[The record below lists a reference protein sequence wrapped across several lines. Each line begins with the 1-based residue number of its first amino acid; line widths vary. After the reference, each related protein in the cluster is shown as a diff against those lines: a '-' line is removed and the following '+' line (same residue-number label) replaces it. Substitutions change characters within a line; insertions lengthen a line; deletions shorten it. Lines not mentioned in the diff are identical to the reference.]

1 MILIDAK
8 AFQYILIDGKSF
20 SYDSFGFVII
30 KIISFLI
37 HGFVKVKI
45 ILIFFKKL
53 TVCLRIR
60 MTTTFHYITN
70 MIFNYIIDEL

>member
-8 AFQYILIDGKSF
+8 AFQYVLIDGKSF
-20 SYDSFGFVII
+20 SYNGFGFVII
-30 KIISFLI
+30 KIVFFLI

-53 TVCLRIR
+53 TVGLR
-60 MTTTFHYITN
+60 MANAFHYIIK
-70 MIFNYIIDEL
+70 MIFNYSYI